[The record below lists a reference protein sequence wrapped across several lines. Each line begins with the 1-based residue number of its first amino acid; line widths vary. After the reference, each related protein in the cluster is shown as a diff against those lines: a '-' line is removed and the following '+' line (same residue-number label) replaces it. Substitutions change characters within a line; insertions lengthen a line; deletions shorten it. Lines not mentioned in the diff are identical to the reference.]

1 MAKGDQKYKK
11 RMMPYDREAAN
22 RGFSRG
28 QLNALRHLWLVQKIG
43 RPLADAREGNRSTNI
58 PFLKGLLTSNDDP
71 VDYWNNAVAD
81 KFLGGGT
88 SIMNLHPRSSFSR
101 GADSIQWFPR
111 MRNPQYKW
119 NITGK

>member
-11 RMMPYDREAAN
+11 KLMPYDREAAK

-28 QLNALRHLWLVQKIG
+28 QLNALRHYWLVQKIG
-43 RPLADAREGNRSTNI
+43 RPLADAREGNRSTRF
-58 PFLKGLLTSNDDP
+58 PFLRGLLTSNDDST
-71 VDYWNNAVAD
+71 DYWNNAVAD

-88 SIMNLHPRSSFSR
+88 SLMSLHPSNSFR
-101 GADSIQWFPR
+101 RAADSIQWFPR
-111 MRNPQYKW
+111 MRNPQHKW

>member
-1 MAKGDQKYKK
+1 MANGGKKYKK
-11 RMMPYDREAAN
+11 KLMPYDREAAK

-28 QLNALRHLWLVQKIG
+28 QLNALRHYWLVQKAG

-58 PFLKGLLTSNDDP
+58 PFLRGLLTSNADP
-71 VDYWNNAVAD
+71 VDYWNNAVAN
-81 KFLGGGT
+81 KFLGGKAGLMT
-88 SIMNLHPRSSFSR
+88 LHPRGSFKR
-101 GADSIQWFPR
+101 AADSIQWFPR